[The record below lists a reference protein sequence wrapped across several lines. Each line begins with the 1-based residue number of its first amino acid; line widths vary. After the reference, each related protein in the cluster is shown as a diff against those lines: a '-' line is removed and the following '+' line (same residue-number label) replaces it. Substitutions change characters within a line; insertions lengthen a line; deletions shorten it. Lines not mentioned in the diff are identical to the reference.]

1 MKEIY
6 YNTVQ
11 EFNDYNGFDTLHPL
25 VSVARFDQERTLEES
40 LRTVCAVFER
50 EQRVQTVVWA
60 HRIRLRRND
69 RHQFCARAADSRGAE
84 SRCGISKMDG
94 AGVPPRFAQPHPV
107 GQKHRQIRVF

>member
-40 LRTVCAVFER
+40 AITTDCM
-50 EQRVQTVVWA
+50 
-60 HRIRLRRND
+60 
-69 RHQFCARAADSRGAE
+69 
-84 SRCGISKMDG
+84 RC
-94 AGVPPRFAQPHPV
+94 F
-107 GQKHRQIRVF
+107 

>member
-40 LRTVCAVFER
+40 VYHYGLYALFLKENKGCKLSYGRTEYDFDEM
-50 EQRVQTVVWA
+50 TVTSFA
-60 HRIRLRRND
+60 R
-69 RHQFCARAADSRGAE
+69 RAADSRGAE
-84 SRCGISKMDG
+84 S
-94 AGVPPRFAQPHPV
+94 
-107 GQKHRQIRVF
+107 

>member
-40 LRTVCAVFER
+40 VYHYGLYALFLKENKG
-50 EQRVQTVVWA
+50 VQTVVWA

-84 SRCGISKMDG
+84 S
-94 AGVPPRFAQPHPV
+94 
-107 GQKHRQIRVF
+107 